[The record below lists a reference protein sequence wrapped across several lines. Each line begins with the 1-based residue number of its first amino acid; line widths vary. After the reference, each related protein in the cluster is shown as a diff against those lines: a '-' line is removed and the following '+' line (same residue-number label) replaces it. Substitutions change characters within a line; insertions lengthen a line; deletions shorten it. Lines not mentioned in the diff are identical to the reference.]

1 MSDNN
6 QSCQVPLAERL
17 RQCPV
22 TNIGIKQ
29 GAAWH
34 NIPVEALL
42 EEAADALTAARADVA
57 RLTGDVNALLG
68 ALKFPERDNSFKLY
82 MLQRKVL
89 EWAGLCQHKALANP
103 AIAEATA
110 AEMREFAHD

>member
-1 MSDNN
+1 MRDDKA
-6 QSCQVPLAERL
+6 CQVPLIERL

-42 EEAADALTAARADVA
+42 EEAADALTAAQSDVA
-57 RLTGDVNALLG
+57 RLTLMNREQQSELTAAYSTLEYLRQER
-68 ALKFPERDNSFKLY
+68 LKY
-82 MLQRKVL
+82 MLLVDNG
-89 EWAGLCQHKALANP
+89 AG
-103 AIAEATA
+103 
-110 AEMREFAHD
+110 HD